1 FARERHAFEDGD
13 NQRGKNQMAVIEGI
27 VNKAIS
33 PQILSSYA
41 DVLKAVEGCFVTNMP
56 YEDISAL
63 VKMQLRDMSG
73 WNITTYSVT
82 GYNDGQPCATVG
94 DGVSYYV
101 MSPDEE
107 SVETAKAMI

>member
-1 FARERHAFEDGD
+1 MVAAVVIL
-13 NQRGKNQMAVIEGI
+13 RGE
-27 VNKAIS
+27 
-33 PQILSSYA
+33 

-82 GYNDGQPCATVG
+82 GYNDAQPCATVG

-101 MSPDEE
+101 MSPNEE
-107 SVETAKAMI
+107 SVETAKAMIQQVINGSSSSSNTSNDADNSTSDNNAQE